1 MDTKEMDTASMP
13 KKQKVEPGYKLVQVK
28 RGHAKKKNLIKEQQ
42 QEEPKI
48 AKLQIQEYVFDRQTP
63 SKHASKEE
71 WLRSY

>member
-1 MDTKEMDTASMP
+1 MKTKKGQE
-13 KKQKVEPGYKLVQVK
+13 
-28 RGHAKKKNLIKEQQ
+28 KKKNLVKVQQ
-42 QEEPKI
+42 QEELKE